1 MSVEII
7 RISKN
12 ENLSEKL
19 SSAPES
25 ARVVVVVIEGR
36 PIVTS
41 LKPQNKPLIGVL
53 KCSVS
58 LELINFFHLCFAD
71 ESVKIEGIEAQDLV
85 KSGLINDA
93 FDAERLESYAIG
105 VAEKIASLAPLAIS
119 GFLEAVNVGMK
130 MPLEESLVFEA
141 QLFSKILATK
151 DAAEGISA
159 FLQKRRPHFRAS

>member
-12 ENLSEKL
+12 ENLSERL

-25 ARVVVVVIEGR
+25 ARVVVVVIEGK

-41 LKPQNKPLIGVL
+41 LKSPDKPLIGVL
-53 KCSVS
+53 KCDVS

-71 ESVKIEGIEAQDLV
+71 KSVKLEGIEAQDLA
-85 KSGLINDA
+85 KSGLINDVL
-93 FDAERLESYAIG
+93 DAASLESYVISI
-105 VAEKIASLAPLAIS
+105 AEKIASLAPLAIS

-130 MPLEESLVFEA
+130 MQLEESLVFEA
-141 QLFSKILATK
+141 QLFSKILATR
-151 DAAEGISA
+151 DAAEGINA
-159 FLQKRRPHFRAS
+159 FLEKRRPHFRAS